1 MSFILAQIEKKVIG
15 LIARL
20 VRGSLRVSTQIK
32 DQRPDPKITLIQNGQ
47 IVLVASEHKTSIY
60 ATIFRLRKTV
70 LVIQTF
76 VQEFCAYALL
86 SPYRQSF
93 WPNGESGSYEKSL
106 C

>member
-32 DQRPDPKITLIQNGQ
+32 DQRPDPKITLIQNGP
-47 IVLVASEHKTSIY
+47 IVLVTSEHKTSILY
-60 ATIFRLRKTV
+60 APIFRLRKTV

-86 SPYRQSF
+86 SPYTPSF
-93 WPNGESGSYEKSL
+93 WPNG
-106 C
+106 